1 MAGRERFE
9 TVPYNEIIGSE
20 GDTMKLKGKVALIT
34 GSSRGLGRE
43 FAVGFAKEGA
53 DVVINGRGLEKANSV
68 AEEIK
73 NLGVRSIAI
82 AADVASS
89 SEVNKMA
96 EDVLRAF
103 GRIDILVNN
112 AGVNPFIL
120 EAEKIKEEG
129 WDQVIDVNL
138 KGVFLCCQAVG
149 RKMIE
154 QGGGKIINI
163 SSAVGFL
170 GEQGFLPYSVSKAGV
185 MMLTRV
191 LAYEWS
197 KYHITV
203 NAIAPGFIAGGMN
216 TPILNKEMLV
226 SGLTQQVPLKR
237 LGKPEEIVQVA
248 LFLASEEASYVNG
261 TTLVVDG
268 GMTGYRS
275 VGFIDLI
282 AETMRKRG

>member
-1 MAGRERFE
+1 
-9 TVPYNEIIGSE
+9 
-20 GDTMKLKGKVALIT
+20 MKLQGKIALIT
-34 GSSRGLGRE
+34 GSSRGIGKE

-53 DVVINGRGLEKANSV
+53 DIIINGRDPEKARVV

-73 NLGVRSIAI
+73 NLGVKSMAI
-82 AADVASS
+82 GADVSS
-89 SEVNKMA
+89 SSGVNKMV
-96 EDVLRAF
+96 EDAIQVF

-112 AGVNPFIL
+112 AGINPFIL
-120 EAEKIKEEG
+120 EAVKIKEEG

-149 RKMIE
+149 KKMIE

-203 NAIAPGFIAGGMN
+203 NAIAPGYIAGGMN
-216 TPILNKEMLV
+216 TPILNKEVLV
-226 SGLTQQVPLKR
+226 SGLTQHVPLKR

-248 LFLASEEASYVNG
+248 LFLASDDSSYING

-268 GMTGYRS
+268 GMTGYRP

-282 AETMRKRG
+282 AEMMKKKN

>member
-1 MAGRERFE
+1 
-9 TVPYNEIIGSE
+9 
-20 GDTMKLKGKVALIT
+20 MKFRGKVVLIT
-34 GSSRGLGRE
+34 GSARGVGKE

-53 DVVINGRGLEKANSV
+53 DVIVHGRNLDKARAV
-68 AEEIK
+68 AEEVK
-73 NLGVRSIAI
+73 NFGMKSMAI
-82 AADVASS
+82 AGDVSQS
-89 SEVNKMA
+89 Q
-96 EDVLRAF
+96 DVSRMVEEAIGEF

-129 WDQVIDVNL
+129 WDQVMDTNL
-138 KGVFLCCQAVG
+138 KGVFLCCQAMG

-197 KYHITV
+197 KYHVTV

-216 TPILNKEMLV
+216 TPILNKEILV

-237 LGKPEEIVQVA
+237 LGKPEEVVKVA
-248 LFLASEEASYVNG
+248 LFLASEESSYING
-261 TTLVVDG
+261 TTVIADG
-268 GMTGYRS
+268 GMTGYHP

-282 AETMRKRG
+282 AQMKRK

>member
-1 MAGRERFE
+1 
-9 TVPYNEIIGSE
+9 
-20 GDTMKLKGKVALIT
+20 MKLKGKVALIT
-34 GSSRGLGRE
+34 GSTRGIGKE
-43 FAVGFAKEGA
+43 FALGFAREGA
-53 DVVINGRGLEKANSV
+53 DVIIHGRNLEKAKAVADEVKSPGVKSMAITGDVSV
-68 AEEIK
+68 SQDVTRMVEE
-73 NLGVRSIAI
+73 A
-82 AADVASS
+82 
-89 SEVNKMA
+89 VNT
-96 EDVLRAF
+96 F

-138 KGVFLCCQAVG
+138 KGVFLCCQAAG
-149 RKMIE
+149 KKMIE

-163 SSAVGFL
+163 SSAAGFL

-197 KYHITV
+197 KHHVIV

-216 TPILNKEMLV
+216 TPILNKEILV

-237 LGKPEEIVQVA
+237 LGKPEEIVKIA
-248 LFLASEEASYVNG
+248 LFLASEESSYING
-261 TTLVVDG
+261 TTIVADG
-268 GMTGYRS
+268 GMTGYHP
-275 VGFIDLI
+275 VGFLDLVSGMMKKKSS
-282 AETMRKRG
+282 TP

>member
-1 MAGRERFE
+1 MR
-9 TVPYNEIIGSE
+9 
-20 GDTMKLKGKVALIT
+20 LKGKVAFIT
-34 GSSRGLGRE
+34 GSTRGIGKE
-43 FAVGFAKEGA
+43 YAIGFAKEGA
-53 DVVINGRGLEKANSV
+53 EVIVHGRNLEKAEKV
-68 AEEIK
+68 AEEMRGFGG
-73 NLGVRSIAI
+73 NAMAVAG
-82 AADVASS
+82 DVSQS
-89 SEVNKMA
+89 GEVARMVDEA
-96 EDVLRAF
+96 LRGL

-112 AGVNPFIL
+112 AGINPFIL

-129 WDQVIDVNL
+129 WDQVMNVNL

-149 RKMIE
+149 KKMIE

-185 MMLTRV
+185 MTLTRV

-216 TPILNKEMLV
+216 TPILNKENLV

-237 LGKPEEIVQVA
+237 LGKPEEIVKIA
-248 LFLASEEASYVNG
+248 LFLASDDSGFING
-261 TTLVVDG
+261 TTIVADG
-268 GMTGYRS
+268 GMTGYRPI
-275 VGFIDLI
+275 GFIDMI
-282 AETMRKRG
+282 AGMMKKKE

>member
-1 MAGRERFE
+1 MR
-9 TVPYNEIIGSE
+9 
-20 GDTMKLKGKVALIT
+20 LKGKVALIT
-34 GSSRGLGRE
+34 GSTRGIGKE
-43 FAVGFAKEGA
+43 FAIGFAKEGA
-53 DVVINGRGLEKANSV
+53 EVIINGRNLEKAKAV

-73 NLGVRSIAI
+73 SVGVKSIAI
-82 AADVASS
+82 GADVSLS
-89 SEVNKMA
+89 Q
-96 EDVLRAF
+96 DVTRMVEEAIQSL

-149 RKMIE
+149 KKMIE

-163 SSAVGFL
+163 SSVVGFL
-170 GEQGFLPYSVSKAGV
+170 GEQGLLPYSVSKAGV

-197 KYHITV
+197 KHNILV

-216 TPILNKEMLV
+216 TPILNKEVLV

-237 LGKPEEIVQVA
+237 LGKPEEIVKIA
-248 LFLASEEASYVNG
+248 LFLASEDSSYING
-261 TTLVVDG
+261 TTIVADG
-268 GMTGYRS
+268 GMTGYRP
-275 VGFIDLI
+275 VGFIDMI
-282 AETMRKRG
+282 AEMMKKRG

>member
-1 MAGRERFE
+1 
-9 TVPYNEIIGSE
+9 
-20 GDTMKLKGKVALIT
+20 MKLKGKVALIT
-34 GSSRGLGRE
+34 GSTRGIGKE
-43 FAVGFAKEGA
+43 FALGFAREGA
-53 DVVINGRGLEKANSV
+53 DVIVHGRNLDKAKAV
-68 AEEIK
+68 AEEVK
-73 NLGVRSIAI
+73 NLGVKSMAI
-82 AADVASS
+82 AGDVSS
-89 SEVNKMA
+89 SSDVNKMVEEA
-96 EDVLRAF
+96 VRSF

-149 RKMIE
+149 KKMIE

-163 SSAVGFL
+163 SSVVGFL

-197 KYHITV
+197 KYHVTV

-216 TPILNKEMLV
+216 TPILNKEVLV

-248 LFLASEEASYVNG
+248 LFLASEDSSYING
-261 TTLVVDG
+261 TTIVADG
-268 GMTGYRS
+268 GLTGYRP
-275 VGFIDLI
+275 VGFIDMI
-282 AETMRKRG
+282 AEMMKKRG

>member
-1 MAGRERFE
+1 M
-9 TVPYNEIIGSE
+9 VQE
-20 GDTMKLKGKVALIT
+20 GLD
-34 GSSRGLGRE
+34 S
-43 FAVGFAKEGA
+43 
-53 DVVINGRGLEKANSV
+53 
-68 AEEIK
+68 
-73 NLGVRSIAI
+73 
-82 AADVASS
+82 
-89 SEVNKMA
+89 
-96 EDVLRAF
+96 F

-138 KGVFLCCQAVG
+138 KGVFLCCQTAG
-149 RKMIE
+149 KKMME

-163 SSAVGFL
+163 SSVAGFL

-185 MMLTRV
+185 VMLTRI

-197 KYHITV
+197 KYNILV

-216 TPILNKEMLV
+216 APILNKEILV

-237 LGKPEEIVQVA
+237 LAKPEEIVNVA
-248 LFLASEEASYVNG
+248 LFLASDDSSYING
-261 TTLVVDG
+261 TTIVADG
-268 GMTGYRS
+268 GMMGYHP

-282 AETMRKRG
+282 AEMMKKKSS

>member
-1 MAGRERFE
+1 
-9 TVPYNEIIGSE
+9 
-20 GDTMKLKGKVALIT
+20 MKLNGKVALIT
-34 GSSRGLGRE
+34 GSTRGIGKA
-43 FAVGFAKEGA
+43 FALGFAKEGA
-53 DVVINGRGLEKANSV
+53 DVIVHGRNAEKAKAV

-73 NLGVRSIAI
+73 NIGVKSFAI
-82 AADVASS
+82 AGDVSLS
-89 SEVNKMA
+89 Q
-96 EDVLRAF
+96 DVTRMVEEGVGQF
-103 GRIDILVNN
+103 GKIDILINN

-129 WDQVIDVNL
+129 WDQVMDVNL

-170 GEQGFLPYSVSKAGV
+170 GEQGFLPYAVSKAGV

-191 LAYEWS
+191 LAYEWG
-197 KYHITV
+197 KYHISV

-216 TPILNKEMLV
+216 TPILNKEVLV

-237 LGKPEEIVQVA
+237 LGKLEEIVQVA
-248 LFLASEEASYVNG
+248 LFLASEDSSYING
-261 TTLVVDG
+261 TTLVADG
-268 GMTGYRS
+268 GMVGYRP
-275 VGFIDLI
+275 VGFMDLI
-282 AETMRKRG
+282 AELMKKKG

>member
-1 MAGRERFE
+1 MR
-9 TVPYNEIIGSE
+9 
-20 GDTMKLKGKVALIT
+20 LKGKVALIT
-34 GSSRGLGRE
+34 GSTRGIGKE
-43 FAVGFAKEGA
+43 FAIGFAREGA
-53 DVVINGRGLEKANSV
+53 DVIVHGRNLGKAKAV

-73 NLGVRSIAI
+73 NLGVKSMAI
-82 AADVASS
+82 GADVSLS
-89 SEVNKMA
+89 Q
-96 EDVLRAF
+96 DVTRMVEEAIQSL
-103 GRIDILVNN
+103 GRIDLLVNN

-149 RKMIE
+149 KKMIE

-163 SSAVGFL
+163 SSVVGFL
-170 GEQGFLPYSVSKAGV
+170 GEQGFLPYAVSKAGV

-197 KYHITV
+197 KYHVTV

-216 TPILNKEMLV
+216 SPILNKEVLV

-248 LFLASEEASYVNG
+248 LFLASEDSSYING
-261 TTLVVDG
+261 TTIVADG
-268 GMTGYRS
+268 GMTGYHP

-282 AETMRKRG
+282 AEMMKKRG

>member
-1 MAGRERFE
+1 
-9 TVPYNEIIGSE
+9 
-20 GDTMKLKGKVALIT
+20 MKLKDKVALIT
-34 GSSRGLGRE
+34 GSTRGIGKA
-43 FAVGFAKEGA
+43 FAIGFAKEGA
-53 DVVINGRGLEKANSV
+53 NIIVHGRNLEKAKTV

-73 NLGVRSIAI
+73 GLGVKSLAI
-82 AADVASS
+82 GADVSLS
-89 SEVNKMA
+89 Q
-96 EDVLRAF
+96 DVTRMVDEAIGQF
-103 GRIDILVNN
+103 GKIDILINN

-129 WDQVIDVNL
+129 WNQVMDVNL
-138 KGVFLCCQAVG
+138 KGVFLCSQAVG
-149 RKMIE
+149 KKMIE

-163 SSAVGFL
+163 SSVVGFL

-197 KYHITV
+197 KYHISV

-216 TPILNKEMLV
+216 TPILNKETLV

-248 LFLASEEASYVNG
+248 LFLASEDSSYING
-261 TTLVVDG
+261 TTIVADG
-268 GMTGYRS
+268 GMMGYHP

-282 AETMRKRG
+282 AEFMKKKG

>member
-1 MAGRERFE
+1 MR
-9 TVPYNEIIGSE
+9 
-20 GDTMKLKGKVALIT
+20 LKGKVALIT
-34 GSSRGLGRE
+34 GSTRGIGKE
-43 FAVGFAKEGA
+43 FAIGFAREGA
-53 DVVINGRGLEKANSV
+53 DVIVNGRNLEKAKAV
-68 AEEIK
+68 AEEVK
-73 NLGVRSIAI
+73 SLGVKSIAI
-82 AADVASS
+82 GADVSLS
-89 SEVNKMA
+89 Q
-96 EDVLRAF
+96 DVTRMVEEAIQSL
-103 GRIDILVNN
+103 GRIDLLVNN

-129 WDQVIDVNL
+129 WDLVIDVNL

-149 RKMIE
+149 KKMIE

-163 SSAVGFL
+163 SSVVGFL

-197 KYHITV
+197 KHNILV

-216 TPILNKEMLV
+216 TPILNKEVLV

-248 LFLASEEASYVNG
+248 LFLASEDSSYING
-261 TTLVVDG
+261 TTIVADG
-268 GMTGYRS
+268 GLTGYRP

-282 AETMRKRG
+282 AEMMKKRG